1 MNNKSQEAIVCRS
14 TRRYVDMYDNAQKM
28 LRGTS
33 ADSVCP
39 LCVGDRISF
48 EIQEDNSCLVTDC
61 RERTNILKRSSA
73 SKTKILAANIDHL
86 LLITAPGTICKPQTI
101 DRVLIAAAAENIP
114 TTLVWN
120 KNDLSKKFAE
130 SESIRLSYQAAG
142 YKVLASSAVSSGGLD
157 SIRSFLAQEH
167 LSHVV
172 FTGVSGVGKSS
183 LINSLVDNAEA
194 RTQEVSQR
202 SGYGR
207 QTTSE
212 SFGYLYSQKN
222 KDVMMLCDLPGV
234 QQFGLA
240 HLDEA
245 AIRQG
250 YAEFKPFS
258 PDCRFSNCS
267 HQQEPDCAVKSAINK
282 DRISKLRYD
291 SYSQIL
297 QDHRQSYY

>member
-1 MNNKSQEAIVCRS
+1 
-14 TRRYVDMYDNAQKM
+14 MYDATQGM
-28 LRGTS
+28 RRGTS

-39 LCVGDRISF
+39 LCVGDRVSF
-48 EIQEDNSCLVTDC
+48 EIQEDKSCLVTEC
-61 RERTNILKRSSA
+61 KERKNILKRASA

-86 LLITAPGTICKPQTI
+86 LLITAPGTICKPQTL

-120 KNDLSKKFAE
+120 KSDLSKSYAK
-130 SESIRLSYQAAG
+130 SQSIQQSYLAAG
-142 YKVLASSAVSSGGLD
+142 YEVLSSSAVSTAGLD
-157 SIRSFLAQEH
+157 SIRSFLNKDS

-172 FTGVSGVGKSS
+172 LTGVSGVGKSS
-183 LINSLVDNAEA
+183 LINSLVDNADA
-194 RTQEVSQR
+194 RTQEVSER

-212 SFGYLYSQKN
+212 SFGYLYSRSN
-222 KDVMMLCDLPGV
+222 MEVMMLCDLPGV

-245 AIRQG
+245 AIRNG
-250 YAEFKPFS
+250 YPEFRPHS
-258 PDCRFSNCS
+258 QDCRFSNCS
-267 HQQEPDCAVKSAINK
+267 HLEEPDCGVKAAISK
-282 DRISKLRYD
+282 SVVSKLRYN
-291 SYSQIL
+291 SYSQII